1 VDIRLDGAHNFRDLG
16 GLETA
21 DGRRTLTGRLF
32 RSDTLAN
39 LTVDDVETLR
49 GLGIRTI
56 LDLRAPAEIELQGRG
71 PLADHPM
78 TYVNA
83 ALFPAVAAMSAEEI
97 AMWDEDLAAA
107 YVMGLEGTRDVA
119 VAALELIAA
128 EDSLPL
134 AFHCNAGKDRT
145 GVIAALVLGCVGVTH
160 EAIVADYAES
170 ARRLEPILA
179 RLRTDPTL
187 APSKEAWPPRRL
199 GAAPE
204 TMRRFLE
211 MLEERFGGAAA
222 WARSAGV
229 TDATLATLSRALV
242 SE

>member
-16 GLETA
+16 GLETV
-21 DGRRTLTGRLF
+21 DGRKTRTGLLY

-39 LTVDDVETLR
+39 LTGDDVETLR

-56 LDLRAPAEIELQGRG
+56 LDLRAPAEIDLQGRG
-71 PLADHPM
+71 PFADHAI
-78 TYVNA
+78 TYVNTSF
-83 ALFPAVAAMSAEEI
+83 FPAVAAMTPEEI

-107 YVMGLEGTRDVA
+107 YVMGLEGTREVA
-119 VAALELIAA
+119 VAALELIATPDA
-128 EDSLPL
+128 LPL

-145 GVIAALVLGCVGVTH
+145 GVIAALALGCVGVTPA
-160 EAIVADYAES
+160 AIVADYAAS
-170 ARRLEPILA
+170 ARGLVRILE

-187 APSKEAWPPRRL
+187 APSKEPWPPRRL

-211 MLEERFGGAAA
+211 MLQERFGGAAA
-222 WARSAGV
+222 WARAAGV
-229 TDATLATLSRALV
+229 SDATLEALSRLLV
-242 SE
+242 SP